1 MLTYLD
7 LKSYIV
13 CNLLS
18 NSIAK
23 NMHIHKTKN
32 EMLTTT
38 TKRMGMK
45 SRSWQ
50 SYTQY
55 LWFYLRVILRMATL
69 NWVKLSQ
76 RQISYHLY
84 VESKKMVQMNLF
96 TNRNRVI
103 TKEEEGEG

>member
-1 MLTYLD
+1 MLKYLD

-45 SRSWQ
+45 SRS
-50 SYTQY
+50 
-55 LWFYLRVILRMATL
+55 
-69 NWVKLSQ
+69 
-76 RQISYHLY
+76 
-84 VESKKMVQMNLF
+84 
-96 TNRNRVI
+96 
-103 TKEEEGEG
+103 